1 MITVLFIT
9 HEYEEAFGSTKSLLN
24 MMHAVRSSVRPVVL
38 FPRDGA
44 LVEKFKRLGIETI
57 VMPFHTTIVPSK
69 GIKSRLYRLPKIFR
83 EKFTNRKTITRLM
96 PILAGKQIDLIHT
109 NTGAIELGY
118 YLAQKMGVPHVWH
131 IREFMDLDFS
141 CIPLQGFGHFRS
153 LAKKSA
159 TIAITKAVMQHH
171 GLLDTPHAYQ
181 IYNAIG
187 REEDLVEAPKFPKSP
202 YFMLCGRLAEGK
214 GVETAIAAFSR
225 FHVKNHDYKLLLI
238 GHIDADYKAKM
249 WALIESS
256 AKERI
261 EFIEYTENLA
271 QYYQNASALLMC
283 SENEALGRVTVE
295 AMFNGCPVVGRRSGG
310 TAEIIEDKRTGLL
323 FSSVEDCAAC
333 MEKVIDSRL
342 AKSLSDNALKMASD
356 NFTETVFATQLMHV
370 YQKTLND
377 YRI

>member
-9 HEYEEAFGSTKSLLN
+9 HEYEDAFGSTKSLLN
-24 MMHAVRSSVRPVVL
+24 MIHAVRSSVRPVVL

-69 GIKSRLYRLPKIFR
+69 GIKSRLYILLKIFR
-83 EKFTNRKTITRLM
+83 EKFTNRKTIKRLM
-96 PILAGKQIDLIHT
+96 PLLVAKQINLIHT

-131 IREFMDLDFS
+131 IREFMDLDFF
-141 CIPLQGFGHFRS
+141 CVPLQGFKHFRS
-153 LAKKSA
+153 LAKKSE
-159 TIAITKAVMQHH
+159 TISITKAVMTHH
-171 GLLDTPHAYQ
+171 GFKDFPHAHQ

-187 REEDLVEAPKFPKSP
+187 RDEDLVEAPKFPKSP

-214 GVETAIAAFSR
+214 GMETAIAAFSR
-225 FHVKNHDYKLLLI
+225 FHVKHSDYKLLLI
-238 GHIDADYKAKM
+238 GHIDANYKAKIQT
-249 WALIESS
+249 LIHPSISES
-256 AKERI
+256 I
-261 EFIEYTENLA
+261 EFIDYTDNLVKF
-271 QYYQNASALLMC
+271 YQNATALLMC

-310 TAEIIEDKRTGLL
+310 TAEIIEDKHTGLL

-333 MEKVIDSRL
+333 MEEVIDSRL
-342 AKSLSDNALKMASD
+342 AGYLAVNALKKASE
-356 NFTETVFATQLMHV
+356 NFTETVFAAQLMHV
-370 YQKTLND
+370 YQKILNN

>member
-24 MMHAVRSSVRPVVL
+24 MIHAVRSSVRPVVL

-69 GIKSRLYRLPKIFR
+69 GVKSLLYRLPKIFR

-96 PILAGKQIDLIHT
+96 PILADRHIDLIHT
-109 NTGAIELGY
+109 NTGAIELGF

-141 CIPLQGFGHFRS
+141 CVPLQGFKHLRN
-153 LAKKSA
+153 LAKKSE
-159 TIAITKAVMQHH
+159 TISITKAVMTHH
-171 GLLDTPHAYQ
+171 GFMDFPRAHQ

-187 REEDLVEAPKFPKSP
+187 RSEDLVEAPKFPKSP

-225 FHVKNHDYKLLLI
+225 FHAKHSDYKLLLI

-249 WALIESS
+249 WTLIESS
-256 AKERI
+256 AKENI
-261 EFIEYTENLA
+261 EFVDYTENLA

-283 SENEALGRVTVE
+283 SENEALGRVTIE

-310 TAEIIEDKRTGLL
+310 TAEIIEDKHTGLL

-333 MEKVIDSRL
+333 MEKVTDSRL
-342 AKSLSDNALKMASD
+342 AESLADNALKMASE
-356 NFTETVFATQLMHV
+356 NFTETVFAAQLMHV